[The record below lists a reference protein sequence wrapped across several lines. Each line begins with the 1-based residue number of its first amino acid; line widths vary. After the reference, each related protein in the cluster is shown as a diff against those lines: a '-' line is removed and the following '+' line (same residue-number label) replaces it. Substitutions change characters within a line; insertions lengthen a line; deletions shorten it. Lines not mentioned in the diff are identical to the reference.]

1 MIDRES
7 FNQLISGLDEIRT
20 KYVDDGKASRK
31 YVAFGALISDYH
43 FHSWIVTVNH
53 DRSLFLFFL
62 FLFLKIHVF
71 SCRIHDAFA
80 HVQLSDIR
88 VIATL
93 GVGGFGRV
101 ELVQISNDTSRS
113 YGLKQMKKSQ
123 VEKLVITNGHLSCV

>member
-1 MIDRES
+1 MMEKPVAS
-7 FNQLISGLDEIRT
+7 TLLLAPSSLIIIFIHGS
-20 KYVDDGKASRK
+20 SP
-31 YVAFGALISDYH
+31 LITTDL
-43 FHSWIVTVNH
+43 F
-53 DRSLFLFFL
+53 SLFS

>member
-7 FNQLISGLDEIRT
+7 FNQLISGLAEIRT
-20 KYVDDGKASRK
+20 KYVDDGNASRK
-31 YVAFGALISDYH
+31 SV
-43 FHSWIVTVNH
+43 
-53 DRSLFLFFL
+53 RSPLPFFLFFSPVHSRKKNKKNNSW
-62 FLFLKIHVF
+62 FFYK
-71 SCRIHDAFA
+71 RIHDAFA

-101 ELVQISNDTSRS
+101 ELVQIANDTSRS

-123 VEKLVITNGHLSCV
+123 VLSSSN